1 MRGVIVSIQVAILI
15 SVMLVIVFALAS
27 YLYTTLYATTQ
38 YVYIAVTDA
47 YVYPVEGGVEMKV
60 CISTGGVGSVRVV
73 YVELNGV
80 AASSV
85 RLYSKGV
92 ETSEIEAG
100 STGYLKAVFQ
110 NVKVYPGQ
118 LPTGRLVVEGGFSFV
133 FTPRVFE
140 GVCVGE

>member
-92 ETSEIEAG
+92 ETSE
-100 STGYLKAVFQ
+100 TGYLKAVFQ

>member
-1 MRGVIVSIQVAILI
+1 
-15 SVMLVIVFALAS
+15 MLVIVFALAS
-27 YLYTTLYATTQ
+27 YLYSTLYATTQ

-92 ETSEIEAG
+92 ETSE
-100 STGYLKAVFQ
+100 TGYLKAVFQ